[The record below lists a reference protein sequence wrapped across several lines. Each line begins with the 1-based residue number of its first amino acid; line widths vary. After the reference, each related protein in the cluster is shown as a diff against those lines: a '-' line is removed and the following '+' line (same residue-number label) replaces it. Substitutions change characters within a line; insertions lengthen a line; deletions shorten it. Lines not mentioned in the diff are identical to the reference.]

1 MASTLSLPLRNRGQA
16 IFHRLRNLCCSN
28 KRCLSTQEPQGS
40 KIDFGFEKVEY
51 GEKRERVREV
61 FTNVASKYDLMNDAM
76 SAGIH
81 RLWKD
86 DFVENIG
93 LSALAAAGG
102 DSPKVLDVAGGTGD
116 IAFRILEQLQECW
129 PDAAGAVPPGHPAGG
144 RLAASADA
152 DADASAAAAAAAVT
166 VFDINADMMEVGR
179 ARAGARFPPAA
190 AARLAWVQGDAER
203 LPFAEGTF
211 DLYTAAFGL
220 RNVTDKA
227 RALAEA
233 RRVLRPGGRFMCLE
247 FSQVEAPVARQL
259 YDLYSFRV
267 IPPMGAALAG
277 DAASY
282 QYLVES
288 IRVFPDKERLKGM
301 MQEAGFQYAGYQSYT
316 LGAVALHSGMK
327 PLH

>member
-1 MASTLSLPLRNRGQA
+1 
-16 IFHRLRNLCCSN
+16 
-28 KRCLSTQEPQGS
+28 
-40 KIDFGFEKVEY
+40 FGFEKVEY

-179 ARAGARFPPAA
+179 ARRALFRAPPPPAQVGPGRRGAAPLRRGHLRPVHGRVRPAQRDGQGPGAGRGAARA
-190 AARLAWVQGDAER
+190 AARRPVHVPGVLAGGGAGRPAAVRPLLFPGDPAHGRGAGGGRR
-203 LPFAEGTF
+203 LLP
-211 DLYTAAFGL
+211 
-220 RNVTDKA
+220 V
-227 RALAEA
+227 
-233 RRVLRPGGRFMCLE
+233 PGGEHPGL
-247 FSQVEAPVARQL
+247 P
-259 YDLYSFRV
+259 
-267 IPPMGAALAG
+267 
-277 DAASY
+277 
-282 QYLVES
+282 
-288 IRVFPDKERLKGM
+288 
-301 MQEAGFQYAGYQSYT
+301 
-316 LGAVALHSGMK
+316 
-327 PLH
+327 